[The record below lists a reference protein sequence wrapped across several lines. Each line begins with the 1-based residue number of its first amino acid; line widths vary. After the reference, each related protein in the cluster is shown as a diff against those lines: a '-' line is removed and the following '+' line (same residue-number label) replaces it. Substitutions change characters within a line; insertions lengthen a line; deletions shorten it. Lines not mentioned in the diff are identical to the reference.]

1 MLPPGASASAP
12 PLPLLSPPPPSPR
25 LGPSPEASP
34 LLRPAAPPP
43 ARSNRSTGSE
53 RGTIAV
59 PVNGR
64 GVRRPS
70 SPRSGEQH
78 RRSAPSGSSFEPM
91 SRSKTARMS
100 VTCRKSA
107 SEHEKRSR
115 GSSASHQLHVSSAPS
130 PPKPA
135 DGPRTEPPITA
146 RHALASPVTAVPV
159 ARTPF
164 LTEEVGTGPPSR
176 PGGLVKK
183 AMYGSLRPLRSAGMM
198 PCREREPSRA
208 HVVAV
213 ASCCARLEPAA
224 PCSRAEAATSKVAK
238 TGLWSE
244 VETPGTAAR
253 LVCVTAEEP
262 RPGMDR
268 QRMRSQYE
276 GMRCC
281 L

>member
-59 PVNGR
+59 
-64 GVRRPS
+64 
-70 SPRSGEQH
+70 
-78 RRSAPSGSSFEPM
+78 PSGSSFEPM

-164 LTEEVGTGPPSR
+164 LTEEVGTDPPSR

>member
-59 PVNGR
+59 P
-64 GVRRPS
+64 
-70 SPRSGEQH
+70 
-78 RRSAPSGSSFEPM
+78 SGSSFEPM

-115 GSSASHQLHVSSAPS
+115 GNSASHQLHVSSAPRE
-130 PPKPA
+130 
-135 DGPRTEPPITA
+135 RTEPLITA

-159 ARTPF
+159 ARTLF
-164 LTEEVGTGPPSR
+164 LTDEVRTDPPSR

-198 PCREREPSRA
+198 PCRERLPSRT

-224 PCSRAEAATSKVAK
+224 PCSRAEAATSKVPK

-262 RPGMDR
+262 RPGMDV
-268 QRMRSQYE
+268 QRMRSVYE

>member
-146 RHALASPVTAVPV
+146 RHALASPVTAVPSGV
-159 ARTPF
+159 SRGVGLSRPLLTSLARPGCARREDTLLDRGGRDRPAEQAGRVG
-164 LTEEVGTGPPSR
+164 EEGDVPASHTSTRRPGPPQGCGAGEWDAR
-176 PGGLVKK
+176 VAAAAQVGGDDALQGEGAEPG
-183 AMYGSLRPLRSAGMM
+183 
-198 PCREREPSRA
+198 
-208 HVVAV
+208 
-213 ASCCARLEPAA
+213 ARG
-224 PCSRAEAATSKVAK
+224 C
-238 TGLWSE
+238 G
-244 VETPGTAAR
+244 R
-253 LVCVTAEEP
+253 LV
-262 RPGMDR
+262 
-268 QRMRSQYE
+268 
-276 GMRCC
+276 
-281 L
+281 